1 MTAWKGDLYDKKTSR
16 RYTGKVWTD
25 FKANFDDR
33 INILESIEDACNK
46 FGAEYNYY
54 RLSILAYAKQNIA
67 DAIKYAKKSY
77 WWELYE

>member
-1 MTAWKGDLYDKKTSR
+1 MIKKQVEDILEKYGR
-16 RYTGKVWTD
+16 I

-67 DAIKYAKKSY
+67 DAIKYAKK
-77 WWELYE
+77 LLMRVI

>member
-1 MTAWKGDLYDKKTSR
+1 MIKKQVEDILEKYGR
-16 RYTGKVWTD
+16 I

-77 WWELYE
+77 